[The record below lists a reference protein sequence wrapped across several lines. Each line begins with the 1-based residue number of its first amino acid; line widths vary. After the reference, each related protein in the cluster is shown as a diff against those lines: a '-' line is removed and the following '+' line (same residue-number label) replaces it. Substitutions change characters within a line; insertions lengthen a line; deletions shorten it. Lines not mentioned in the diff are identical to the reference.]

1 MLATQTEVSG
11 FVNALQAVG
20 SKLPREEPIKFTV
33 RRIVRGTADDGE
45 PMYVIRDVGE
55 LNLTASRR
63 STYPSRIGKLSN
75 EDDPVAILTDLAENG
90 PDSEAW
96 QKAPDARVWEIAAAA
111 CAALQT
117 DGNNTLWLSRALTV
131 ALAARRGAT
140 VTMRQLP

>member
-96 QKAPDARVWEIAAAA
+96 QKAPD
-111 CAALQT
+111 
-117 DGNNTLWLSRALTV
+117 
-131 ALAARRGAT
+131 
-140 VTMRQLP
+140 